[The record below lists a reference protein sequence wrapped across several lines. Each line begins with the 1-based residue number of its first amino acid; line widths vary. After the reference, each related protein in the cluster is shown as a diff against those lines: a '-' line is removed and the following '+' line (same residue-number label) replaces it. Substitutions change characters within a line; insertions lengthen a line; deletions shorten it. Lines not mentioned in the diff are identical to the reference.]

1 MKMIKKMTKRLLG
14 LISATVFLTACEGSR
29 QRRIIDAYGNAYEEY
44 EKTGDPTM
52 LIVMIIAGVIL
63 LGVALWKMFKNN

>member
-29 QRRIIDAYGNAYEEY
+29 QRHIIDAYGNAY
-44 EKTGDPTM
+44 
-52 LIVMIIAGVIL
+52 
-63 LGVALWKMFKNN
+63 